1 MRKEIKKVVIVGGG
15 SAGWLTAGIIAAE
28 FCVRKENIIKVV
40 LIESPD
46 VPTIGVGEGTW
57 PTMRTTLQQ
66 IGISETDFFRSCNAS
81 FKQGSKFVGWRD
93 GGAHDSYYHPFTLPA
108 GLGDANV
115 HAVWRGNFSDTQ
127 FSEAMCLQTIICEK
141 GLGPKQHTMPEYAG
155 ALNYGYHLDAAK
167 FVELLKEHC
176 TKKLRVE
183 HILDNV
189 VTINSAPSGDI
200 NSLTTMDSGSLA
212 GDVFIDCTGSA
223 SVLLGQHYEIPFLE
237 QSKYSINDRAIAAQ
251 VPYGDE
257 SHPIASATISTA
269 QSAGWVWD
277 IALSNRRGT
286 GYVYSSAHI
295 GDEAAELEFRKY
307 LELSI
312 GTEAAESFP
321 TRQIAFNAGYRQK
334 FWQKNCVAVG
344 MSAGFIEPLEASA
357 LALVELGANMI
368 RDELSASHA
377 EMDIIAKRFNSV
389 FTYRWE
395 KIIEFLKL
403 HYVLTQR
410 TDTDYWKDVVHPD
423 SIPDQLK
430 ELLAIWKY
438 RPPNHNDFLHAEEV
452 FPSASYQYILYGMG
466 FETNVF
472 GSERASDNIQAGVYA
487 AQQAMSNTAK
497 FTAYLQPNR
506 ELLNDIYSFGM
517 QKI

>member
-1 MRKEIKKVVIVGGG
+1 MSKEIKRVVVVGGG

-28 FCVRKENIIKVV
+28 FSPRKENRIQVI

-66 IGISETDFFRSCNAS
+66 IGLSETDFFRSCNAS

-93 GGAHDSYYHPFTLPA
+93 GGGNDAYYHPFTLPA
-108 GLGDANV
+108 GYGDVNV
-115 HAVWRGNFSDTQ
+115 HAVWRSTFPDKE

-141 GLGPKQHTMPEYAG
+141 GLGPKQHTMPEFAG

-167 FVELLKEHC
+167 FVELLKGHC
-176 TKKLRVE
+176 TRKLGVE

-189 VTINSAPSGDI
+189 ININSAPNGDI
-200 NSLTTMDSGSLA
+200 SSLTTQSSGSLA
-212 GDVFIDCTGSA
+212 GDIFIDCTGSA
-223 SVLLGQHYEIPFLE
+223 SLLLGQHFKIPFLE

-251 VPYGDE
+251 IPYGDE

-295 GDEAAELEFRKY
+295 SDEAAELEFRKY
-307 LELSI
+307 LALSI
-312 GTEAAESFP
+312 GHKAAESLP
-321 TRQIAFNAGYRQK
+321 ARQLTFNAGYRQK

-368 RDELSASHA
+368 RDELSVSHA
-377 EMDIIAKRFNSV
+377 EIDIIAKRFNSV

-403 HYVLTQR
+403 HYVLTKR
-410 TDTDYWKDVVHPD
+410 TDSDYWKDVVHPD
-423 SIPDQLK
+423 SIPDKLK

-438 RPPNHNDFLHAEEV
+438 RSPNHNDFLHAEEV

-466 FETNVF
+466 FETNTL
-472 GSERASDNIQAGVYA
+472 GNERASDNIQAGIYTA
-487 AQQAMSNTAK
+487 KQAMNNAAK
-497 FTAYLQPNR
+497 YIAHLQPNR
-506 ELLNDIYSFGM
+506 ELLSNIYSFGM